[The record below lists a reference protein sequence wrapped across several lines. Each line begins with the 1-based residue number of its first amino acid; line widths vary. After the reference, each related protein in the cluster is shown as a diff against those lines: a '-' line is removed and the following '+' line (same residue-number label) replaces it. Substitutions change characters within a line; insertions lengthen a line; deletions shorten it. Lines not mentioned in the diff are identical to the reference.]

1 MRTVQFVLMKRA
13 RQRAYGMGA
22 WICREEL
29 RFTKENTGSWSKEE
43 LSVCKRMQEKLTNRS

>member
-1 MRTVQFVLMKRA
+1 
-13 RQRAYGMGA
+13 MGA